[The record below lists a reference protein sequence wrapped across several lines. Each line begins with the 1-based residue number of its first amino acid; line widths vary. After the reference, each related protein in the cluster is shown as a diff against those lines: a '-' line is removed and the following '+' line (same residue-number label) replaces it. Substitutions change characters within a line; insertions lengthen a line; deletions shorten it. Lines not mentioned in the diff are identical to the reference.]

1 MFERSKKLI
10 NVDFYSQQKMWW
22 LAPTI
27 IGQCD
32 NGYNYWIQ
40 PQHEIAI
47 DPPTVNAWC
56 YPTAAASLL
65 AYKKDKWSSK
75 HKLNYPQTYNEED
88 SNKDNSDPPKRNV
101 TSWDPSTPW
110 ADYIY
115 HKENPLNLGNFM
127 NTQTNVGTTLD
138 NGRQGLQDFL
148 NANKHAQYDATVT
161 DISKQNN
168 QNDNDFLTEHK
179 DKLPFLVH
187 ISPKCCGVFP
197 SENDGNSFDDPVEI
211 SSTNED
217 SSPYGSQTG
226 HTIVIWELKENQ
238 KWHGAS
244 NHEKER
250 NNPNEP
256 GVRTCTGT
264 NFAFQGDSCI
274 TAITTV
280 SFSETPA
287 SASKIV
293 TPRYSERPTDS
304 DSSDNGL
311 VIGLAVGFGVLGV
324 SIIAFIAYKWNNQR
338 LNGRANFDPDR
349 LLG

>member
-1 MFERSKKLI
+1 
-10 NVDFYSQQKMWW
+10 
-22 LAPTI
+22 
-27 IGQCD
+27 
-32 NGYNYWIQ
+32 
-40 PQHEIAI
+40 
-47 DPPTVNAWC
+47 
-56 YPTAAASLL
+56 
-65 AYKKDKWSSK
+65 
-75 HKLNYPQTYNEED
+75 
-88 SNKDNSDPPKRNV
+88 
-101 TSWDPSTPW
+101 
-110 ADYIY
+110 
-115 HKENPLNLGNFM
+115 M

-280 SFSETPA
+280 HFRNPSLGP
-287 SASKIV
+287 KNCD
-293 TPRYSERPTDS
+293 PRYSERPTDS

-311 VIGLAVGFGVLGV
+311 VIGLAVGFE
-324 SIIAFIAYKWNNQR
+324 SSES
-338 LNGRANFDPDR
+338 PS
-349 LLG
+349 LLLLLTSGTIKGLTAGQILILIDSC